1 MTKYCEYVKY
11 FPTKIIK
18 AHITHMDYYH
28 TLKLFLYFKRKHY
41 MSLEETCGEGNGI
54 VSSVDPFKY
63 FLGKGW
69 TTLIYCDPLTAHSIT
84 VSSALMMDFAD
95 FFFVSREFFLFH
107 KA

>member
-41 MSLEETCGEGNGI
+41 MSLEETWRGKWYCFFSGPFQVLPGERL
-54 VSSVDPFKY
+54 D
-63 FLGKGW
+63 
-69 TTLIYCDPLTAHSIT
+69 H
-84 VSSALMMDFAD
+84 AD
-95 FFFVSREFFLFH
+95 IL
-107 KA
+107 